1 MTSPIRVCV
10 FTGTRA
16 EYGLLAP
23 LLRQIRQH
31 DDLELYLLVS
41 GTHLSHLHGYTI
53 DHIIADGFV
62 PDARLESVLASDSAQ
77 SVCKGIA
84 LTVLDVS
91 AELERAA
98 CDYIVVLGDRFEA
111 LAVATAAV
119 VHGVPVVHLHGGEAS
134 EGATDDR
141 FRHAITKLSDL
152 HFVAGEEF
160 ATRVRQMGEP
170 SDRVFVCGPA
180 VQDVL
185 STLTTMTKTDLESLL
200 GTTFDSPTALLVYH
214 PATAVNENPA
224 EAVESIFNG
233 LFEAGIQRV
242 LASLPNADAGSASVR
257 EAIEQRATTDTRV
270 VAFGSIGQSAYLSL
284 LRDCDV
290 IVGNSSSGIIEAP
303 LLGTPTVNVGSRQD
317 GRPRAP
323 SVIDVRVNANSIGE
337 ACEQALGGTM
347 IKSGTGSPYGVGA
360 SMAERVVNVLTSTDA
375 ESLRRKPFSD
385 EVRS

>member
-180 VQDVL
+180 VQDAL
-185 STLTTMTKTDLESLL
+185 STLTTVTKTELESLL
-200 GTTFDSPTALLVYH
+200 GTTFDAPIALLVYH

-224 EAVESIFNG
+224 EAVESIFEG
-233 LFEAGIQRV
+233 LFEAEFQRV

-257 EAIEQRATTDTRV
+257 EAIEQRATADARV
-270 VAFGSIGQSAYLSL
+270 VAFGSVGQSAYLSL

-290 IVGNSSSGIIEAP
+290 VVGNSSSGIIEAP

-323 SVIDVRVNANSIGE
+323 SVIDVGVDTGAIAE
-337 ACEQALGGTM
+337 ACKQAL
-347 IKSGTGSPYGVGA
+347 TGAKVASATRSPYGVGA
-360 SMAERVVNVLTSTDA
+360 SMAERVVSVITSTDPT
-375 ESLRRKPFSD
+375 SLRRKPFSD
-385 EVRS
+385 ESRT